1 MKAILPNDPSRDS
14 DPSRD
19 RQGAVLGHCKPTTPF
34 DRLAAHYD
42 QLWTRTPT
50 GSAQRSL
57 VWRNVDGLFH
67 PGGRVLDIGCGTG
80 ADAAHFSARGIAVH
94 ATDSS
99 PAMVDAARRRGGFSA
114 SVLRA
119 EEIAEAGEIYDG
131 AISNFGALNCVGDLS
146 AVARALAPVVRPG
159 GRVALCTIGRF
170 CAWETL
176 YYAGRFQFRKA
187 LRRLRGS
194 ASSSLGIAVHYPTV
208 AALAAAFAPEFTL
221 RQWMG
226 IGLLV
231 PPSYVPLPAALVRIF
246 GLLDRALAR
255 LPLLRAMAD
264 HRLLILVRK

>member
-1 MKAILPNDPSRDS
+1 MRAILPSSRDS

-42 QLWTRTPT
+42 ELWTHTPT

-57 VWRNVDGLFH
+57 VWRNVDALFH
-67 PGGRVLDIGCGTG
+67 AGERVLDIGCGTG

-146 AVARALAPVVRPG
+146 AVARALARVVRPG

-221 RQWMG
+221 RRWMG

-231 PPSYVPLPAALVRIF
+231 PPSYVPLPPRLVRIF
-246 GLLDRALAR
+246 GLLDRTLAR
-255 LPLLRAMAD
+255 LPFLRAMAD